1 MQFDEFDNK
10 IKEAADHHH
19 PAYDEQAW
27 TKMQKMLNKHLPQKE
42 EDRRRFIFFFLL
54 LFGLGG
60 AGLLIAKPWKGKKT
74 LAATEQSFQ
83 QKQSTGTPGTIE
95 TNKETP
101 GIDKSADGNT
111 DEVIPPVTNDDN
123 TAGTD
128 FSAAKKPGEQ
138 SLNKT
143 DKGNGGSS
151 NPIVGLLNPKTKSD
165 KPATYTRRN
174 KEEPKGMTDG
184 ETGKKPTEQ
193 VTIKNSDP
201 VTDASVVEKKGNQ
214 TLKTNNGTIVNA
226 DKLEL
231 EKPPITI
238 DAKITEIKGENQ
250 PIKDSK
256 AKTTKSKAKKTNSFF
271 FTLSTGPDVSFAG
284 NDKLG
289 KMKLLTGAGLGY
301 TFNSK
306 ITIRTGFYSG
316 RKIYTASPEAY
327 HAPASFYIYY
337 PYLEKIDADCK
348 VYEIPLSISYNFGKK
363 EKRNWFV
370 SAGLSSYLMKKETY
384 NYFYKYT
391 ATGSTLNRK
400 WTIDNENKHYFS
412 TLTLSGG
419 YQRNISKSISVMLE
433 PYVKLPL
440 SGVGYGKVKLNS
452 GGVLFSIGIK
462 PFATKKSKSSV
473 GH

>member
-42 EDRRRFIFFFLL
+42 EDRRRFIFFLL
-54 LFGLGG
+54 LLLGLGG

-123 TAGTD
+123 TPGTD
-128 FSAAKKPGEQ
+128 FSAAKKPDEQ

-143 DKGNGGSS
+143 DKGNRGSS
-151 NPIVGLLNPKTKSD
+151 NPVVGLLNPKTKSD

-174 KEEPKGMTDG
+174 KEEPKGITDG

-201 VTDASVVEKKGNQ
+201 VTDASVVEKKSNE

-231 EKPPITI
+231 EKTPIAI
-238 DAKITEIKGENQ
+238 DTKITDIKEENQ
-250 PIKDSK
+250 PVKDSK
-256 AKTTKSKAKKTNSFF
+256 AKTTKSKTKKTNSFF
-271 FTLSTGPDVSFAG
+271 FSLSAGPDVSFASG
-284 NDKLG
+284 G
-289 KMKLLTGAGLGY
+289 KPGTTKPLTGAGLGY
-301 TFNSK
+301 VFNNRV
-306 ITIRTGFYSG
+306 TIRTGFYSG
-316 RKIYTASPEAY
+316 RKIYSASPDAY
-327 HAPASFYIYY
+327 HPPAAFYTYY
-337 PYLEKIDADCK
+337 PYLEKVDADCK
-348 VYEIPLSISYNFGKK
+348 VYEIPLSVSYNFSRTPKQY
-363 EKRNWFV
+363 WFA
-370 SAGLSSYLMKKETY
+370 STGLSSYLMKKETY
-384 NYFYKYT
+384 TYFYKQSP
-391 ATGSTLNRK
+391 AGSTYNKK
-400 WTIDNENKHYFS
+400 WTITDENKHYFS

-419 YQRNISKSISVMLE
+419 YQRSINRNVSFLIE
-433 PYVKLPL
+433 PYIKLSL

-452 GGVLFSIGIK
+452 GGVLFSVVIK
-462 PFATKKSKSSV
+462 PFAKKDKPV
-473 GH
+473 TNR